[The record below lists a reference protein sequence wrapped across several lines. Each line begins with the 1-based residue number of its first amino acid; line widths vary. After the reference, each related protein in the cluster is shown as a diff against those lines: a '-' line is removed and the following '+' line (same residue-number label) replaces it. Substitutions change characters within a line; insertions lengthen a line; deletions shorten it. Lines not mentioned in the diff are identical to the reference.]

1 MMRLKL
7 LFLRGTDCVVGEETD
22 KFPSC
27 RREQL
32 NGGRQVKIKDSS
44 YTQM

>member
-7 LFLRGTDCVVGEETD
+7 LFLRCTDCVLGEETD
-22 KFPSC
+22 TFPSC

-44 YTQM
+44 YIQM